1 MKASYK
7 KLGFTKDT
15 SGWEKLKK
23 NLIKGNGMCV
33 DVGAFQ
39 GTNYG
44 PENDNLPV
52 AQVMAWNEEGHTN
65 GGIFNGTET
74 PPRPFMRYY
83 ISQLEKEKKMGKAVS
98 KRLQLVLAERMS
110 WEAFYKSLGA
120 EAVSDLKKVI
130 EQWFYPPNSAATIDM
145 KGFNNPLQETD
156 TMLNSVD
163 SRVSK
168 NNKEGT

>member
-7 KLGFTKDT
+7 KTGYTKNTDV
-15 SGWEKLKK
+15 WDKMKK
-23 NLIKGNGMCV
+23 RILEGNGMCV
-33 DVGAFQ
+33 DVGAFS

-52 AQVMAWNEEGHTN
+52 AQVMHWNEFGHDN
-65 GGIFNGTET
+65 GGLFNGTTT

-83 ISQLEKEKKMGKAVS
+83 ISQLAKEKKMGKQIA
-98 KRLQLVLAERMS
+98 KRVQLVLLGKMS
-110 WEAFYKSLGA
+110 WEAFYNSLGA

-156 TMLNSVD
+156 TMLNSVEH
-163 SRVSK
+163 RISK
-168 NNKEGT
+168 DKN